1 MTVYLD
7 VLTVM
12 NIYISYF
19 TLRAVCRLLHT
30 QTSFRRIAAAS
41 VFGGLSSL
49 AALADIGF
57 AGSML
62 LKALLTALTV
72 LIAFGFVSFRR
83 FAVRTFVCV
92 TISMLIC
99 GAAILIHELTGS
111 DMIFSANGYVYLNI
125 SALVLVVS
133 SAVIYGVLSLVRRIA
148 DSPEADERIRLT
160 VRSGGSTAELEA
172 VCDSGNFLRDF
183 LTGRPVILCR
193 TDAVRGIMPESAEEF
208 LKGCTG
214 NVSGLRIIPIKTASG
229 SAVAAAFRPD
239 GITAHYRGE
248 CKDLDALI
256 GVCRDALTEESFD
269 AVISPKLLK

>member
-30 QTSFRRIAAAS
+30 GASFRRIAAAS
-41 VFGGLSSL
+41 VFGGFSSL
-49 AALADIGF
+49 AALADAGF
-57 AGSML
+57 AVSML

-72 LIAFGFVSFRR
+72 LIAFGFGSLRR

-99 GAAILIHELTGS
+99 GAAMLLHELTGS
-111 DMIFSANGYVYLNI
+111 DMVFAANGYVYLNI

-133 SAVIYGVLSLVRRIA
+133 SAVIYGILSLARRIA
-148 DSPEADERIRLT
+148 DSPEADERIGLT
-160 VRSGGSTAELEA
+160 VSVGGNTAELEA

-183 LTGRPVILCR
+183 LTGKPVILCR
-193 TDAVRGIMPESAEEF
+193 SDAVRGIMPASAEAF
-208 LKGCTG
+208 LNGEDAD
-214 NVSGLRIIPIKTASG
+214 VAGLRIIPIRTASG
-229 SAVAAAFRPD
+229 SAVAAAFRAD
-239 GITAHYRGE
+239 CITARYRGGD
-248 CKDLDALI
+248 KRLDALI
-256 GVCRDALTEESFD
+256 GVCRDALSDEQFD